1 MFGMDLSQIPLFAML
16 RGRLG
21 YLAERQQ
28 LIAEN
33 VANADTP
40 GFLPKDLKPFSFEA
54 QMQTLRA
61 PEGAGSSGGPPTG
74 PQMTHPGHMSLDRGR
89 PGGRSVNRTTTLRDS
104 ETTLD
109 GNAVVLE
116 EQMMKMTD
124 ARMNYD
130 AAIGFYQKSLGL
142 LRLAARAPGK

>member
-1 MFGMDLSQIPLFAML
+1 MFPMDLSQIPLFAML

-21 YLAERQQ
+21 YLSERQQ
-28 LIAEN
+28 VIAEN

-40 GFLPKDLKPFSFEA
+40 GFLPKDLKPFSFQA
-54 QMQTLRA
+54 QMQSLRQ
-61 PEGAGSSGGPPTG
+61 PEGATSAADGPEV
-74 PQMTHPGHMSLDRGR
+74 THPGHMSLTRGSASGGAKFR
-89 PGGRSVNRTTTLRDS
+89 PATARDS

-116 EQMMKMTD
+116 EQMMKMSD

-142 LRLAARAPGK
+142 LRMAARAPGK